1 MGLAPKPLLWEPEGN
16 RRDEHASQLDSTST
30 PTAFLPPGFSVAPVV
45 RWVIS
50 AYALDAAA
58 EDHETGT
65 MPAGEG

>member
-1 MGLAPKPLLWEPEGN
+1 
-16 RRDEHASQLDSTST
+16 
-30 PTAFLPPGFSVAPVV
+30 VAPVV